1 VRDAHSW
8 VLIHLADAFAIAAVA
23 LDRVP
28 AFFATLG

>member
-1 VRDAHSW
+1 
-8 VLIHLADAFAIAAVA
+8 LIHLADAFAIAAVA